1 MKSPVASGCL
11 ACSSVMNLERVTM
24 SVCIFS
30 APIAPPSPPLTLDIF
45 AKQAITVQ
53 VVVSSRQVEIRG

>member
-1 MKSPVASGCL
+1 
-11 ACSSVMNLERVTM
+11 M